1 MLGRRFVRPKPEG
14 GRIEWPVSGWPRHG
28 ALILAFLVVLSALL
42 LALLFFGGRPAENS
56 PPHDP
61 GVTAQPAEPE

>member
-1 MLGRRFVRPKPEG
+1 MKPNPKG
-14 GRIEWPVSGWPRHG
+14 GGIEWPVSGWPRRG
-28 ALILAFLVVLSALL
+28 PLILAFLVVLSALL
-42 LALLFFGGRPAENS
+42 LALLFFGGPPAEDS